1 MNLFERSFHLSQ
13 FVFPK
18 GGTCLEFGVFRGGTF
33 AYQAEQ
39 IINLYPKTSLIGFDS
54 WEGLPPETEGIW
66 TAPRHAPGEYAAP
79 KTETLSKLAALGIS
93 NDDQRF
99 RLVDGFYSESLT
111 PAVASSC
118 GPLAF
123 VNIDVDI
130 HSSTLELLDF
140 IAPMLRPG
148 VIVYWDD
155 WKDPRDR
162 AESSW
167 GEHHAWAEWSARQ
180 NGLSVETIEVNPV
193 EQRTML
199 VTAANGKTMDSRLP
213 SVQDIRYRA
222 LELYLDPSEPK
233 RPSDAILLKQI
244 AKRQL
249 SRLAKGRARR

>member
-13 FVFPK
+13 FIFSE

-39 IINLYPKTSLIGFDS
+39 IIKLYPQTKLIGFDS

-79 KTETLSKLAALGIS
+79 KSEVVSKLRALGIAE
-93 NDDQRF
+93 DDPRF

-111 PAVASSC
+111 PAVAASC

-140 IAPMLRPG
+140 IGPMLRPG
-148 VIVYWDD
+148 VILYWDD

-162 AESSW
+162 ADSSW
-167 GEHHAWAEWSARQ
+167 GEHQAWAEWSRRQ
-180 NGLSVETIEVNPV
+180 DGLSVETIEVNPV

-199 VTAANGKTMDSRLP
+199 VTAANGKKMGSPLP
-213 SVQDIRYRA
+213 SVQEIRYRA
-222 LELYLDPSEPK
+222 LELSLDPSEPK
-233 RPSDAILLKQI
+233 RPTDAILLKQI
-244 AKRQL
+244 AKRQF
-249 SRLAKGRARR
+249 SRLAKGKITR